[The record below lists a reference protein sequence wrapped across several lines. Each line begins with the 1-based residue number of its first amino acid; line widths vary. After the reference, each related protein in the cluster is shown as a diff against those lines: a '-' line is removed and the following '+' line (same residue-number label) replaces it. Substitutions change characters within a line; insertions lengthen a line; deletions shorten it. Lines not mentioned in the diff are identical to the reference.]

1 MPTNALNSLESF
13 NLQPVKYGEI
23 NIKKGFKTQQYNVIG
38 SALHKMEANI
48 DNQGKKNKAHR
59 DTNFTR
65 KKKTWIWNW
74 TRKELIPSNNLIA
87 IRQPVIIFKMKSQNF
102 KITATILCPLQ

>member
-65 KKKTWIWNW
+65 KKKPGSGIGQE
-74 TRKELIPSNNLIA
+74 KSLFPLI
-87 IRQPVIIFKMKSQNF
+87 
-102 KITATILCPLQ
+102 ILLP